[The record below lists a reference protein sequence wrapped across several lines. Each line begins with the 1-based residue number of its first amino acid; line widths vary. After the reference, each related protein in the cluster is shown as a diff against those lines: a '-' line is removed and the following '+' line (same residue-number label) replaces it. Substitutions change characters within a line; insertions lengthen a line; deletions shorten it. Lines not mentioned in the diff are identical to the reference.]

1 MRFPRPLAPG
11 LRREVASGRQSRVD
25 LLLERP
31 GRPICYVEVK
41 NVHLRRGELA
51 EFPRQRSAT
60 WPSVRRGR
68 PGSRPYARLAR
79 WAWTE

>member
-1 MRFPRPLAPG
+1 MRFPRPLVPG
-11 LRREVASGRQSRVD
+11 LRREAAYAARAAST

-51 EFPRQRSAT
+51 EFPR
-60 WPSVRRGR
+60 
-68 PGSRPYARLAR
+68 
-79 WAWTE
+79 